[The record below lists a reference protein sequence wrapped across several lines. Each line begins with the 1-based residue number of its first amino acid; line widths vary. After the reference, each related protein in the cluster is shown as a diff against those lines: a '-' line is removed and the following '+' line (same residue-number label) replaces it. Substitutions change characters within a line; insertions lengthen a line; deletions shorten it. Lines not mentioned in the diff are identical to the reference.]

1 MHFCNF
7 AFSPPNPRFF
17 QGLSFFRS
25 VSQLKGNDRRY
36 TSKET
41 ENEVHQIIVF
51 KILREIADEIQTAEF
66 FTIMAEKGSDASN
79 ITQLVVCLR

>member
-1 MHFCNF
+1 M
-7 AFSPPNPRFF
+7 
-17 QGLSFFRS
+17 
-25 VSQLKGNDRRY
+25 SQLKRNDRRY

-79 ITQLVVCLR
+79 ITQLVVCFR

>member
-1 MHFCNF
+1 MN
-7 AFSPPNPRFF
+7 
-17 QGLSFFRS
+17 
-25 VSQLKGNDRRY
+25 QLKRNDRRY

>member
-1 MHFCNF
+1 M
-7 AFSPPNPRFF
+7 
-17 QGLSFFRS
+17 
-25 VSQLKGNDRRY
+25 SQLKRNDRRY

-79 ITQLVVCLR
+79 ITKLVVCLR

>member
-1 MHFCNF
+1 MHSPLQILD
-7 AFSPPNPRFF
+7 FSKE
-17 QGLSFFRS
+17 LSFFRS
-25 VSQLKGNDRRY
+25 VSQLKRNDRRY

>member
-7 AFSPPNPRFF
+7 ASSPPNPRFF

-25 VSQLKGNDRRY
+25 VSQLKRNDRRY

>member
-1 MHFCNF
+1 M
-7 AFSPPNPRFF
+7 
-17 QGLSFFRS
+17 
-25 VSQLKGNDRRY
+25 SQLKRNDRRY

-66 FTIMAEKGSDASN
+66 FTIMAEKGSDESN

>member
-1 MHFCNF
+1 M
-7 AFSPPNPRFF
+7 
-17 QGLSFFRS
+17 
-25 VSQLKGNDRRY
+25 SQLKRNDRRY

-41 ENEVHQIIVF
+41 ENEVLQIIAF

-79 ITQLVVCLR
+79 ITQLVVYLR

>member
-1 MHFCNF
+1 M
-7 AFSPPNPRFF
+7 
-17 QGLSFFRS
+17 
-25 VSQLKGNDRRY
+25 SQLKRNDRRY

>member
-1 MHFCNF
+1 MQFCILP
-7 AFSPPNPRFF
+7 SKSSIF

-25 VSQLKGNDRRY
+25 VSQLKRNDRRY